1 MRKLIAGAT
10 LALALASTTAAART
24 GASADLPV
32 PTLPSPSQFVSRV
45 TNPWFPLRPGTVY
58 RYTGVK
64 DGKTALDVM
73 TVTPSR
79 TMIAGIQ
86 ATVVHDRLYLKGR
99 LEERTTDWY
108 AQDTAGNVWYL
119 GESTAE
125 LDPHGRVISTSGSW
139 KTGVSGAH
147 AGIFMPGH
155 PFVGQAGRQEFL
167 KGQAEDQFKV
177 LSLGARVRTPGA
189 SSNHALLTQ
198 ETTTLEPGVLDHKL
212 YVKGVGTVIED
223 TIKGPV
229 ERLVLQSVHTG

>member
-10 LALALASTTAAART
+10 LALALAGTTAAART

-64 DGKTALDVM
+64 DGKAAVDVM
-73 TVTPSR
+73 TVTASR
-79 TMIAGIQ
+79 IAIAGIQ
-86 ATVVHDRLYLKGR
+86 ATVVHDRLYLDGR

-108 AQDTAGNVWYL
+108 AQDKSGNVWYL
-119 GESTAE
+119 GENTAQ
-125 LDPHGRVISTSGSW
+125 LDPHGHVVSTSGSW
-139 KTGVSGAH
+139 KTGVAGAH

-177 LSLGARVRTPGA
+177 LSLHARVRTPGA
-189 SSNHALLTQ
+189 SSNQALLTQ
-198 ETTTLEPGVLDHKL
+198 ETTALERGVLDHKL
-212 YVKGVGTVIED
+212 YIRGVGTVIEN